1 MANFSSELL
10 PFYLVASGPPRPGPG
25 SLFPRRKSDQNAA
38 GDTPVPDF
46 CPIGLYQWGDF
57 SATESRSFSNLQ
69 SGGQRYSACRPLKGG
84 HVSRGSWQNN
94 FLVSHPREYP
104 KKFRAGPIYAG
115 ESKGGKPP
123 LCRRGGGVH
132 RGGTPSKGSRPYAP
146 FCLLFRRGKSRPGS
160 GPGRPGSGPG
170 RPGSCRIEWQYP
182 VKKNVSLPPA
192 PRYANQPCIG
202 QMLRHRT
209 IKKDGGRGRSP

>member
-132 RGGTPSKGSRPYAP
+132 RGGTPSKALWGMP
-146 FCLLFRRGKSRPGS
+146 L
-160 GPGRPGSGPG
+160 
-170 RPGSCRIEWQYP
+170 
-182 VKKNVSLPPA
+182 
-192 PRYANQPCIG
+192 
-202 QMLRHRT
+202 
-209 IKKDGGRGRSP
+209 RGRVHEHAFGYREITAILKATGKITEALKTARCATVHPEGERG

>member
-1 MANFSSELL
+1 MSQLVFIRFGTSLLLNFVLFLIYS
-10 PFYLVASGPPRPGPG
+10 LVINDASASGPV
-25 SLFPRRKSDQNAA
+25 KEID
-38 GDTPVPDF
+38 V
-46 CPIGLYQWGDF
+46 
-57 SATESRSFSNLQ
+57 SFGVYRNIL
-69 SGGQRYSACRPLKGG
+69 
-84 HVSRGSWQNN
+84 
-94 FLVSHPREYP
+94 LVSHPREYP

-160 GPGRPGSGPG
+160 GPGRPGS
-170 RPGSCRIEWQYP
+170 CRIEWQYP

-192 PRYANQPCIG
+192 PRYANHPCIG
-202 QMLRHRT
+202 RMRRHRT
-209 IKKDGGRGRSP
+209 IKKDGARGRSP

>member
-94 FLVSHPREYP
+94 FLGTHPREYP
-104 KKFRAGPIYAG
+104 KKFRTGLIYAG
-115 ESKGGKPP
+115 VSKGGLAPP
-123 LCRRGGGVH
+123 FVSLRKR
-132 RGGTPSKGSRPYAP
+132 GSRGRNPIERVSPPVCVFGYFLHKQKVTRGVGPKAP
-146 FCLLFRRGKSRPGS
+146 LNKRCGGETPETPG
-160 GPGRPGSGPG
+160 
-170 RPGSCRIEWQYP
+170 
-182 VKKNVSLPPA
+182 A
-192 PRYANQPCIG
+192 
-202 QMLRHRT
+202 
-209 IKKDGGRGRSP
+209 RGRRPRNGHGVGLKAPHQ